1 LTFPFVARR
10 ASQKRAKRSCGCL
23 SDSEFHS
30 DRPIREAQGS
40 PKGRVARAISFGS
53 FSFSQKK
60 MNKKPNHA
68 KRFHSGS
75 GVSSTRYF
83 FSPDR

>member
-1 LTFPFVARR
+1 
-10 ASQKRAKRSCGCL
+10 L
-23 SDSEFHS
+23 SVSEFHS

-40 PKGRVARAISFGS
+40 PKGRVTGAISFGS

-60 MNKKPNHA
+60 MNKKAQSCQAASFWLRVKLNLLL
-68 KRFHSGS
+68 
-75 GVSSTRYF
+75 F